1 MPKRLVLVTG
11 PSLNEAAVDLLQ
23 GNNCEV
29 VFGGAYQDHIT
40 LLAQIVEHKPSAIIS
55 RMGRID
61 AAAIAGGM
69 PNLKVIAKHGVG
81 VDNIDVDAATA
92 HAIPVAIAV
101 GANATS
107 VAEHAMALILSIT
120 KRVTPLDKNLRQGK
134 WDKPTY
140 QGLELAGMT
149 LGFLG
154 MGMIARATARMASQ
168 FGLHLFG
175 YDPFISDDVFHS
187 LKVQKCHSVDE
198 LFARSQ
204 ILSLHAPLTPTTK
217 GIINETAI
225 NQMPDGALI
234 VNTARVGLVDEY
246 ALLSEIR
253 TKRLSGAWLDSF
265 AKEPL
270 DPNHPFITEPNITIT
285 PHIGGVTA
293 AANRRVALKAASNV
307 LAVLDG
313 TPIDINTIINREVLA
328 DRAML
333 DEPKMESR

>member
-1 MPKRLVLVTG
+1 MPKRSVLVTG

-23 GNNCEV
+23 DNNCEV
-29 VFGGAYQDHIT
+29 VFGGAYQDHST
-40 LLAQIVEHKPSAIIS
+40 LLAQIVEYKPSAIIS

-120 KRVTPLDKNLRQGK
+120 KRLTPLDKNLRQGK

-149 LGFLG
+149 LGFFG

-175 YDPFISDDVFHS
+175 YDPFVSDDVFHS
-187 LKVQKCHSVDE
+187 LKVQKCNSVDE

-217 GIINETAI
+217 DIVNETTI
-225 NQMPDGALI
+225 NQMPDGAFI
-234 VNTARVGLVDEY
+234 VNTARGGLIDED
-246 ALLSEIR
+246 ALLTAIR
-253 TKRLSGAWLDSF
+253 TKRLSGAGLDSF

-293 AANRRVALKAASNV
+293 AANRRVAVKAASNV

-313 TPIDINTIINREVLA
+313 APIDINTIVNKEVLA

-333 DEPKMESR
+333 DEPKIESR